1 MFTLL
6 SDLSV
11 FTSVFFLMLATSAVI
26 YLRYRQP
33 QRERPYR
40 VPWFPLLPILFL
52 VFSIWFIS
60 MVTLQSPQD
69 AAIGIALIL
78 LALPVYFFFKS
89 SGKSSRGNVA
99 ANTDD

>member
-1 MFTLL
+1 
-6 SDLSV
+6 
-11 FTSVFFLMLATSAVI
+11 
-26 YLRYRQP
+26 
-33 QRERPYR
+33 
-40 VPWFPLLPILFL
+40 
-52 VFSIWFIS
+52 

-89 SGKSSRGNVA
+89 SGKSSLGNVA